1 MALRVHLNCAM
12 SLDACLGLSGPRPLK
27 LSGPEDLRRVHE
39 LRAASDGVLVGAGTV
54 LADDPKLTVKWEL
67 LGRRAGRNPTRIVLD
82 AKLRTPPTAEILKGD
97 APTLLFHGRKGG
109 AVPGQAQLATV
120 AVDRHGFLDL
130 KAVLGELERRGLQRL
145 MVEGGATVISSFL
158 RERLVDEATI
168 YVAPTIVGDSAA
180 PRLAYGDGLETL
192 GLKAA
197 AAQVLG
203 AGILTRWVR
212 A

>member
-1 MALRVHLNCAM
+1 MRVHLNCAM
-12 SLDACLGLSGPRPLK
+12 SLDGCLGLPGPRPLR

-39 LRAASDGVLVGAGTV
+39 LRAASDAILVGAGTV

-67 LGRRAGRNPTRIVLD
+67 LGRRTGKNPTRVVLD
-82 AKLRTPPTAEILKGD
+82 AKLRTPPGAEILKGD

-109 AVPGQAQLATV
+109 AVPGSAQLATV
-120 AVDRHGFLDL
+120 PVDRHGFLDL
-130 KAVLGELERRGLQRL
+130 KAVLAELERRGLQRL
-145 MVEGGATVISSFL
+145 MVEGGATVIGSFL

-168 YVAPTIVGDSAA
+168 YVAPTIVGDPAA
-180 PRLAYGDGLETL
+180 PRLAYGEGLDSL

-203 AGILTRWVR
+203 AGILSRWVR